1 MQRGDTSV
9 NYLLLLLVI
18 LIGVAG
24 GNLIADWVTAQIN
37 AYRTEKTPIQP
48 KSGRA
53 GATQAQEP
61 AGTKIPFAGDLIRG
75 QQEQARDQRRRDR
88 DGVRLSQNCEEWRR
102 MNAQLNSE
110 TTGAEMKRHCGI
122 YERYVQDGIL
132 PGKK

>member
-53 GATQAQEP
+53 GTTRGQEP
-61 AGTKIPFAGDLIRG
+61 SGTKIPFAGDLIRG

-88 DGVRLSQNCEEWRR
+88 DGVRLSPTCEEWRR